1 MILFKLIF
9 EGQQYCIEIIDSVHY
24 PADGL
29 LILKNDQ
36 VVDTIPTRM
45 SFNVDYVDTH
55 KTCFD
60 SFDEENDTI
69 EIRGE
74 KGRISINLIKE
85 GVKTKL
91 LAKGHTIIFNRDR
104 LECGPVIEYAPA
116 VKIKD
121 GKVIQSGCIG

>member
-1 MILFKLIF
+1 MIIFKLIF
-9 EGQQYCIEIIDSVHY
+9 EGQQYCIEIIDSPHY

-36 VVDTIPTRM
+36 VVDAI
-45 SFNVDYVDTH
+45 FIDNIYVDTH

-69 EIRGE
+69 EIRDG
-74 KGRISINLIKE
+74 GGYGGGTISINLIKE

-91 LAKGHTIIFNRDR
+91 LSRVIINRDR
-104 LECGPVIEYAPA
+104 LECGSNYEYAPA

-121 GKVIQSGCIG
+121 GNVIQSCCKG

>member
-29 LILKNDQ
+29 LILKNGQ
-36 VVDTIPTRM
+36 VVDTVPTRDN
-45 SFNVDYVDTH
+45 NVETH
-55 KTCFD
+55 ETCFD

-74 KGRISINLIKE
+74 KGRISINLIKK

-91 LAKGHTIIFNRDR
+91 LANGHTIIMNRDR
-104 LECGPVIEYAPA
+104 LECGPVVEYAPA